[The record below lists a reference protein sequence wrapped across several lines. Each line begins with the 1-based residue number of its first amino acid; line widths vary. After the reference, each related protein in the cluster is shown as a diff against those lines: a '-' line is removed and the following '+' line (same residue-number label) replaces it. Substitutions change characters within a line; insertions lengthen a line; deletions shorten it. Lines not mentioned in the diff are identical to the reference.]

1 MDPVVY
7 HPIGVVRSPFDTPE
21 DVPLKPSRSVDAA
34 GQIELEAEYQDGL
47 ALLDGF
53 SHIVIVAHLHLI
65 EGYTL
70 RTAPPF
76 VEGVRPGIFATRG
89 PKRPNPIG
97 LTVVRLIDITDA
109 VLHVEGLDLVDGTP
123 VLDLKPHYPKPD
135 EYRGLRGGWIEDNLE
150 QTSE

>member
-1 MDPVVY
+1 MEPVVY
-7 HPIGVVRSPFDTPE
+7 HPIGVVRSPFDAPE
-21 DVPLKPSRSVDAA
+21 DVPCESSRSVDAA
-34 GQIELEAEYQDGL
+34 GRVELDEQYQDGL

-53 SHIVIVAHLHLI
+53 SHIVIVSHLHLI

-70 RTAPPF
+70 RTSPPF
-76 VEGVRPGIFATRG
+76 VQGLRPGIFATRG

-97 LTVVRLIDITDA
+97 LTVVRLTDISDI

-123 VLDLKPHYPKPD
+123 VLDIKPHYPKPD
-135 EYRGLRGGWIEDNLE
+135 EYQDLRGGWIEDNSE